1 MQDFFGYLIDYKITK
16 NIHYTS
22 DIVSPVKPLVT
33 RIIYTYN
40 SK

>member
-1 MQDFFGYLIDYKITK
+1 MQDFFGYLIHYKITK

-22 DIVSPVKPLVT
+22 DMVSPVKPFAT
-33 RIIYTYN
+33 RIIYNYN